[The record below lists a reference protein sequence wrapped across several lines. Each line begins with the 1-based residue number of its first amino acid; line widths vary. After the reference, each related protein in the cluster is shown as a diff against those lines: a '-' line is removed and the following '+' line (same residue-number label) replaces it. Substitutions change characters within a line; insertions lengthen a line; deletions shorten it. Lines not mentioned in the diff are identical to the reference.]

1 MRLRICLAAA
11 LLVVFSTAVFAQEQ
25 KKMTMEE
32 AMMKAG
38 TPGDGHKKLAGMA
51 GSWNTKATFWMAPGA
66 QPMTMNGTSE
76 NRWIMGGRYLEQ
88 RFTGSFMGQPFEG
101 LGYTG
106 YDNVKGLY
114 WGSWMDNMST
124 GMMMTTGTMD
134 EDGKTWNFTGT
145 MADPMTGNDSPV
157 TEKVVVVDNDHHVFE
172 MWGPDPN
179 GKMFKTMEIH
189 YTRKK

>member
-1 MRLRICLAAA
+1 MRPKVTLAVA
-11 LLVVFSTAVFAQEQ
+11 LLVLFSVSLAGQEQ

-38 TPGDGHKKLAGMA
+38 TPGEAHKKLAGMA
-51 GSWNTKATFWMAPGA
+51 GSWTTKATFWMAPGA
-66 QPMTMNGTSE
+66 QPMTMTGSSE
-76 NRWIMGGRYLEQ
+76 NKWVMGGRYLEQ

-101 LGYTG
+101 LGYSG
-106 YDNVKGLY
+106 YDNVKGIY
-114 WGSWMDNMST
+114 WGTWMDNMST

-145 MADPMTGNDSPV
+145 MADPMTGLDAQI
-157 TEKVVVVDNDHHVFE
+157 TEKVVVTDNDHHTFE

-179 GKMFKTMEIH
+179 GKIFKTMEIQ